1 MGIASTVL
9 VPDADAR
16 ARFVELT
23 AVELRRHDRKWR
35 WTDNDTESTVPP
47 EASMTRRKL
56 PIGIQTFR
64 RIREDGCYY
73 VDKTAYIQRLLDEG
87 THYFLSRPRRFGKS
101 LFLDTC
107 KELFEGSEALF
118 EGLAVHDR
126 WDWSVRHPVVRLSFG
141 SGSFTSSGDVQA
153 RTREQLAAIERRE
166 SVRSEGD
173 TEAGR
178 LAALLEALHERTGRR
193 VVVLVD
199 EYDKPILDALE
210 VPEVARANRDFLR
223 GLYAVVKDSDAD
235 IRFSFLTGVS
245 KFSKVSLFSGLNNL
259 KDITLDPRYSAI
271 CGYTDADLDTVF
283 APETAGLD
291 REKVREWYNGYGWL
305 GKDKVYNPFDI
316 LLLFDKRKFGAWW
329 FETGT
334 PAFLVETLFRRRVS
348 SVALGEMVGTDAL
361 LSSFDVDDIA
371 TEALLFQ
378 TGYLTIREERS
389 LGGKALYRL
398 GYPNREVRQSLNEC
412 LLEFLVHN
420 ASRRTAN
427 SIRLEELIRTNDFE
441 GMRALF
447 HAFFASIPHEWY
459 TNNDIARYEG
469 YYASVFYSYFAAL
482 GLDITVEDS
491 TSHGRLDMAVRFN
504 ANVYLF
510 ELKVVEMAGEGAA
523 MAQLKERRYADKYRG
538 SGEPIHLVAVEFSR
552 DTRNV
557 VAFEVEPG

>member
-1 MGIASTVL
+1 
-9 VPDADAR
+9 
-16 ARFVELT
+16 
-23 AVELRRHDRKWR
+23 
-35 WTDNDTESTVPP
+35 
-47 EASMTRRKL
+47 MTRRKL

-141 SGSFTSSGDVQA
+141 AGHFKLPDDLRAELNDRLEVLETAAGITA
-153 RTREQLAAIERRE
+153 RHE
-166 SVRSEGD
+166 S
-173 TEAGR
+173 APAR
-178 LAALLEALHERTGRR
+178 LAHVIRTLHERTGRR
-193 VVVLVD
+193 VAVLVD
-199 EYDKPILDALE
+199 EYDKPILDALD
-210 VPEVARANRDFLR
+210 VPEVARANRDYLR
-223 GLYAVVKDSDAD
+223 GLYAVIKDCDAHV
-235 IRFSFLTGVS
+235 RFSFITGVS

-259 KDITLDPRYSAI
+259 KDLTLDPRFSAI

-283 APETAGLD
+283 APELPGLD
-291 REKVREWYNGYGWL
+291 RDAIREWYNGYGWR
-305 GKDKVYNPFDI
+305 GEERVYNPFDI
-316 LLLFDKRKFGAWW
+316 LLLFDAREFGAWW

-334 PAFLVETLFRRRVS
+334 PAFLVETLFRRRVT

-378 TGYLTIREERS
+378 TGYLTILDEED

-398 GYPNREVRQSLNEC
+398 GYPNREVRQSLNET
-412 LLEFLVHN
+412 LLEYLVRGG
-420 ASRRTAN
+420 SRQTEHR
-427 SIRLEELIRTNDFE
+427 IRLYRLLKANDFA

-447 HAFFASIPHEWY
+447 EAFFASIPYEWY

-469 YYASVFYSYFAAL
+469 FYASVFYSYFAAL

-491 TSHGRLDMAVRFN
+491 TSHGRLDMAVRFGG
-504 ANVYLF
+504 NVYLF

-538 SGEPIHLVAVEFSR
+538 TGEPIHLVAVEFSR

-557 VAFEVEPG
+557 VAFEVEAG